1 MSSVSPISNTRN
13 NTAQSN
19 NRPQA
24 LQEKRPEKRQMYEAP
39 QQTFNN
45 QKGQKKEVA
54 YTNEQERPL
63 QGKTGNNAPYE

>member
-1 MSSVSPISNTRN
+1 
-13 NTAQSN
+13 
-19 NRPQA
+19 
-24 LQEKRPEKRQMYEAP
+24 MYEVP

-45 QKGQKKEVA
+45 QKKKKKEVA